1 MYLFNMFQSM
11 RGNNLNF
18 ITQFILFKEVEE
30 MNIDRPT

>member
-1 MYLFNMFQSM
+1 M